1 MIGDCICHL
10 VSSQYG
16 GKCHIA
22 SGQGLADAHDVR
34 FHPGPFPGEKPP
46 GPSESRCDFIK
57 DQQYLIPITQFT
69 CRYQECG

>member
-22 SGQGLADAHDVR
+22 SGQGLADAYDVWLYS
-34 FHPGPFPGEKPP
+34 GMFPGEKFPVRP
-46 GPSESRCDFIK
+46 KPVAISSKISNR
-57 DQQYLIPITQFT
+57 
-69 CRYQECG
+69 

>member
-22 SGQGLADAHDVR
+22 SGQGLADAYDVWLYS
-34 FHPGPFPGEKPP
+34 GMFPGEKVFPVRP
-46 GPSESRCDFIK
+46 KPVAISSKISNR
-57 DQQYLIPITQFT
+57 
-69 CRYQECG
+69 